1 MIVDFHHS
9 SRGAGWSSHSRAGK
23 GHSSKTRWK
32 SPCCD
37 HSLTLWLSILP
48 REHVPVQVAVQG
60 WPLQTVPHLSWLEIW
75 HTMVLDMNQCHHW
88 EFRLGTHN
96 FAYLP
101 VCRLRGIQHRGSVYK
116 KPKIPR
122 PEPLDNIIDIEPN
135 AQKSSSHLFCCTVN
149 CPFHLSHDSSETL
162 ILSIMLMKREASLI
176 LLFLKCSNCWT
187 KSTKNRN

>member
-1 MIVDFHHS
+1 MRISVLWPLSD
-9 SRGAGWSSHSRAGK
+9 
-23 GHSSKTRWK
+23 
-32 SPCCD
+32 
-37 HSLTLWLSILP
+37 SLTLWLSILP

-60 WPLQTVPHLSWLEIW
+60 LPLQTVPHLSWLEIW

-122 PEPLDNIIDIEPN
+122 PKPLDNIIDIEPN
-135 AQKSSSHLFCCTVN
+135 AQKSSSHFFCCTVN

-187 KSTKNRN
+187 KSTKNRNWT